1 MKIAMWEPNH
11 ELLFAKDL
19 HVTVEGRVKKHWL
32 ALRKIDKWS
41 NLYLRN
47 LRDYIIFL
55 EIIYFENNVSLKLYP
70 SLQSNGES
78 LTENEI
84 NIEESTPKLGSRE
97 MQNHSLKFQIK
108 TYLKARTASWTSS
121 SKFPYLLGR
130 KEERRKKGRRLLWQK
145 ES

>member
-1 MKIAMWEPNH
+1 MKIDMWEPNH

-19 HVTVEGRVKKHWL
+19 HVIVEGRVKKHWL
-32 ALRKIDKWS
+32 ALRKICKWS

-55 EIIYFENNVSLKLYP
+55 EIIYAENNVSLKQYP

-84 NIEESTPKLGSRE
+84 NIEEKYTKVRE
-97 MQNHSLKFQIK
+97 
-108 TYLKARTASWTSS
+108 
-121 SKFPYLLGR
+121 
-130 KEERRKKGRRLLWQK
+130 QK
-145 ES
+145 DAKSFS